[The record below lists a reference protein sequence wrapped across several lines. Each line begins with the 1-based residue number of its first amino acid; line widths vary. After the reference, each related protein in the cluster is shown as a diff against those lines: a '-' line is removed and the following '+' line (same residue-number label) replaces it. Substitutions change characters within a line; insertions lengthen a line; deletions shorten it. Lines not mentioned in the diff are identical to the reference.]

1 MLASELERIARRR
14 QAERRLPSLSV
25 AVFRRGEVLWQDALG
40 LADAEQGVAATA
52 DTQYRVG
59 SITKTFTAVAIMQ
72 LRDAGELSLD
82 DTLAQ
87 HVPESA
93 HSGPTVRQL
102 LAHLSGLQREPPGEI
117 WESLEDPAIEE
128 LLERLGQAERVLQPG
143 AYWHYSNLAYALL
156 GEIVARSAGT
166 HAVRY
171 VDERVIG
178 PLGLRRTTWTPAEP
192 YARGYLV
199 DAYSDSLH
207 PEKLVELR
215 GSAPIGQ
222 LWSTTGD
229 LARWGAFLLEG
240 EPGVLERRT
249 AEEMHAF
256 QALVSYVKGWKLG
269 WGLGLQLSRDGDR
282 ILVGHGGAMPGFL
295 AHVAAS
301 PEDGIG
307 AVALTNA
314 SANAYT
320 EATVLE
326 LARKA
331 AELEPTAPE
340 EWRPGSSPPPEV
352 VGLLGHWWSEG
363 IEFVFAWRKD
373 RLEASLVEDQRGL
386 EPTVFEQDGPDRFR
400 PVSGLERGELLRV
413 VRDDAGEPVRMY
425 WATYPF
431 TRAQQTFG

>member
-1 MLASELERIARRR
+1 LLRSDLQRIVRKR
-14 QAERRLPSLSV
+14 QAERRLPSLSA
-25 AVFRRGEVLWQDALG
+25 AVFRRGEVVWQEAVG
-40 LADAEQGVAATA
+40 LADAENDVAATA

-72 LRDAGELSLD
+72 LRDAGELTLD
-82 DTLAQ
+82 DTLGD
-87 HVPESA
+87 HVPDAA
-93 HSGPTVRQL
+93 HAGPTVRHL

-128 LLERLGQAERVLQPG
+128 ILASLSQAERVLQPG

-156 GEIVARSAGT
+156 GEIVARRARMPAT
-166 HAVRY
+166 RY

-178 PLGLRRTTWTPAEP
+178 PLGLGRTTWTPVEP
-192 YARGYLV
+192 FARGYLV
-199 DAYSDSLH
+199 EPYSDGVRA
-207 PEKLVELR
+207 EKLVELR

-240 EPGVLERRT
+240 ADGVLARRT
-249 AEEMHAF
+249 VEEMHAF
-256 QALVSYVKGWKLG
+256 QALASYVKGWRLG
-269 WGLGLQLSRDGDR
+269 WGLGVQLSRDGDR

-320 EATVLE
+320 DAIVME
-326 LARKA
+326 LARKT
-331 AELEPTAPE
+331 AELEPTAPD
-340 EWRPGSSPPPEV
+340 EWRPAEPPPAEV
-352 VGLLGHWWSEG
+352 AQLLGRWWSEG
-363 IEFVFAWRKD
+363 LEFVFAWRKG
-373 RLEASLVEDQRGL
+373 RLEATPAEGQREL
-386 EPTVFEQDGPDRFR
+386 EPTVFEQEAPDRFR

-413 VRDDAGEPVRMY
+413 VRDEAGEPVKLY

-431 TRAQQTFG
+431 TREPRTFG